1 MGSCCLALTLLF
13 QLSSHLRGTVNE
25 NSSTLL
31 VCSFDLVSP
40 HSSSIFVLSALLVA
54 SGAPLACTISFMSS
68 VMFFAV
74 VSSFIMLTK
83 FDAIFLCSVLLGRYS
98 ILLPSL
104 WPECYM
110 LSAILSGVSM
120 LCELYCLYCTL
131 SALVRLYYTLSAD
144 CASVQYYAVCRAH
157 CSLTQ
162 ILLLA

>member
-1 MGSCCLALTLLF
+1 MGSCCLALTSLF

-54 SGAPLACTISFMSS
+54 SGTPLACTISFMSS

-83 FDAIFLCSVLLGRYS
+83 LCHFVCVVLLGRYS
-98 ILLPSL
+98 SLLLSL
-104 WPECYM
+104 WPEYYI
-110 LSAILSGVSM
+110 LSAIPSSVFVC
-120 LCELYCLYCTL
+120 CELYCLYCTL
-131 SALVRLYYTLSAD
+131 SALVRLYLRVKNYLEGPPS
-144 CASVQYYAVCRAH
+144 
-157 CSLTQ
+157 
-162 ILLLA
+162 